1 MPITDES
8 KGPKTKGVS
17 MSYLIGFAFVVVII
31 IILGFCGHLVEKYK
45 NWLFKQYC
53 VLEQKEYCV
62 KTRCS
67 RMEKTKI
74 DYEKQRELE
83 WERLLNEEGVERY
96 W

>member
-31 IILGFCGHLVEKYK
+31 IILGFCGQLVEKYK

-53 VLEQKEYCV
+53 VLEQKRILRQDEV
-62 KTRCS
+62 LKDG
-67 RMEKTKI
+67 KNK
-74 DYEKQRELE
+74 D
-83 WERLLNEEGVERY
+83 
-96 W
+96 